1 MSNILITGATGFLG
15 KSLLEKVCEENNV
28 WCINRNDIIIK
39 EEVEQFNPDYIYHF
53 AAEIYDD
60 SKMMESNIL
69 LTYNL
74 LEATK
79 DIPFKSFVNV
89 GSSSEYGLKKNP
101 MKESDVLV
109 PRTMYEATKGS
120 ATLLCQSYATIYDK
134 PIVTVR
140 PFSVYGNHEKD
151 HRFIPT
157 LFKSFMEKTPI
168 SISPGVHDFI
178 YIDDFIDAILT
189 VSKSDPSIIKGDI
202 VNIGYGKQWSNKQVY
217 EMMKNIFQHDI
228 DVNFIE
234 GKLRIFD
241 TTESWVADISKLKDK
256 YKYFPK
262 YDLEAG
268 LKELYKL
275 KTGDYSNEK

>member
-1 MSNILITGATGFLG
+1 MSNILITGTTGFLG
-15 KSLLEKVCEENNV
+15 KNLLERVIEDNNV
-28 WCINRNDIIIK
+28 WCVHRNDSIVK
-39 EEVEQFNPDYIYHF
+39 EEVEEFNPDYIYHF

-60 SKMMESNIL
+60 SKMIDSNIL

-79 DIPFKSFVNV
+79 DISFKAFVNV

-101 MKESDVLV
+101 MNESDVLV

-120 ATLLCQSYATIYDK
+120 ATLLCQAYATIYDK

-157 LFKSFMEKTPI
+157 LFKSFIEKTPM

-178 YIDDFIDAILT
+178 YIDDFIDAVLLI
-189 VSKSDPSIIKGDI
+189 SKSESSRIKGDI
-202 VNIGYGKQWSNKQVY
+202 VNIGCGEQWTNKQVY
-217 EMMKNIFQHDI
+217 EIF
-228 DVNFIE
+228 VELFGYEVGANFIE
-234 GKLRIFD
+234 NKLRSFD
-241 TTESWVADISKLKDK
+241 TTNSWVADISNLKTK

-262 YDLEAG
+262 HSLKDG
-268 LKELYKL
+268 LSKMYTLNMEILNGK
-275 KTGDYSNEK
+275 

>member
-1 MSNILITGATGFLG
+1 MSNILITGTTGFLG
-15 KSLLEKVCEENNV
+15 KNLLERVIEDNNV
-28 WCINRNDIIIK
+28 WCVHRNDSIVK
-39 EEVEQFNPDYIYHF
+39 EEVEEFNPDYIYHF

-60 SKMMESNIL
+60 SKMIDSNIL

-79 DIPFKSFVNV
+79 DISFKAFVNV

-101 MKESDVLV
+101 MNESDVLV

-120 ATLLCQSYATIYDK
+120 ATLLCQAYATIYDK

-157 LFKSFMEKTPI
+157 LFKSFIEKTPM

-202 VNIGYGKQWSNKQVY
+202 VNIGYGKQWTNKEVY
-217 EMMKNIFQHDI
+217 DFFVEMFGYEI
-228 DVNFIE
+228 DVNFVIN
-234 GKLRIFD
+234 KLRSFD
-241 TTESWVADISKLKDK
+241 TTNSWVADVRKLKEK
-256 YKYFPK
+256 YGVSLKH
-262 YDLEAG
+262 DLKSG
-268 LKELYKL
+268 LKKLYTIKM
-275 KTGDYSNEK
+275 GDDYVW